1 MDQILNQLQ
10 SSVSLQYTVMA
21 SLGFASTKLMI
32 KVNKHIHWQ
41 EKKMPTEK
49 KTNVLAENSSVLK
62 ENTCYPR
69 FCVIYY
75 LTIFVLFL
83 MVLKE
88 DFCKLYLPLPQEQNF
103 ITYFRVVRKNLKV

>member
-49 KTNVLAENSSVLK
+49 NKCVGRKLFRSERKRMLPKVLRNLLF
-62 ENTCYPR
+62 NN
-69 FCVIYY
+69 FC
-75 LTIFVLFL
+75 FVFNGFKRGFL
-83 MVLKE
+83 QTV
-88 DFCKLYLPLPQEQNF
+88 FTSTSRTKLHNIL
-103 ITYFRVVRKNLKV
+103 